1 MGVFSYLNL
10 KRPASF
16 IWKALSPSR
25 EFDEERTLPNY
36 EYERGRTSENFRG
49 ELKPSENV
57 DGRQTSIDY
66 VVVTDL
72 DKSEFA
78 RSRKYC
84 DGEFDSNVVIAD
96 KGFEVIESRGSCSVS
111 FLNHL

>member
-25 EFDEERTLPNY
+25 EIGEERT
-36 EYERGRTSENFRG
+36 ERGKTSENFGG
-49 ELKPSENV
+49 ELKSSENV
-57 DGRQTSIDY
+57 DDRQTSIDY

-72 DKSEFA
+72 DNSEFA

-84 DGEFDSNVVIAD
+84 DGEFDSNVVIAN
-96 KGFEVIESRGSCSVS
+96 KGFEAIESRGSCSVS
-111 FLNHL
+111 F